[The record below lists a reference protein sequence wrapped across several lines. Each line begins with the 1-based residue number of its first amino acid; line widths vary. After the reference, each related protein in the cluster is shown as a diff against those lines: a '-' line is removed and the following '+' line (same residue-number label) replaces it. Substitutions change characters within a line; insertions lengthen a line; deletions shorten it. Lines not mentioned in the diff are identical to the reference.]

1 MPDVTGGRPLLG
13 QRLILGPP
21 MTSDA
26 PTTSRGTRLLIVED
40 DEDIAHL
47 LAHSV
52 RKAGFEAAVM
62 LSGAGV
68 LARVREHPPDLLLLD
83 VMLPGL
89 DGRDI
94 CRALRADAR
103 TRTVPIIMITA
114 RAEEA
119 ERVAGL
125 ELGADDYITKP
136 FSPREVVARVRA
148 VLRRAAGAPAAAPA
162 LAFGDVKVDLERHV
176 VTQNGRE
183 VRLTAK
189 EFLLL
194 QYFLEHPGR
203 VLSRDLL
210 LSDVWGY
217 RYTGGTR
224 TVDVHVR
231 RLREKLPALADAIV
245 TVPQFGY
252 KLGESS

>member
-1 MPDVTGGRPLLG
+1 MP
-13 QRLILGPP
+13 
-21 MTSDA
+21 SDTPTRSPA
-26 PTTSRGTRLLIVED
+26 PRLLIVED

-52 RKAGFEAAVM
+52 RRAGFEAAVM

-94 CRALRADAR
+94 CRTLRADSR
-103 TRTVPIIMITA
+103 TQAIPVIMITA

-148 VLRRAAGAPAAAPA
+148 VLRRAAAPAAAAPS
-162 LAFGDVKVDLERHV
+162 LAFGGVEVDLERHV
-176 VTQNGRE
+176 VTESGRE

-194 QYFLEHPGR
+194 RYFLEHRGR

-231 RLREKLPALADAIV
+231 RLREKLPILADAII

-252 KLGESS
+252 KLGEAP

>member
-1 MPDVTGGRPLLG
+1 
-13 QRLILGPP
+13 
-21 MTSDA
+21 MTPDA
-26 PTTSRGTRLLIVED
+26 PITSRGTRLLIVED

-119 ERVAGL
+119 ERIAGL

-148 VLRRAAGAPAAAPA
+148 VLRRAAGASAAAPA
-162 LAFGDVKVDLERHV
+162 LAFGGVQVDLERHV
-176 VTQNGRE
+176 VTENGRQ

>member
-1 MPDVTGGRPLLG
+1 
-13 QRLILGPP
+13 
-21 MTSDA
+21 
-26 PTTSRGTRLLIVED
+26 VED
-40 DEDIAHL
+40 DEDIAQL

-52 RKAGFEAAVM
+52 RKAGFDAAVM

-68 LARVREHPPDLLLLD
+68 LARVRDSPPDLLLLD

-94 CRALRADAR
+94 CRALRADPRSQA
-103 TRTVPIIMITA
+103 VPVIMITA

-148 VLRRAAGAPAAAPA
+148 VLRRAAAAPPSA
-162 LAFGDVKVDLERHV
+162 PSLTFGDLQVDFERHV
-176 VTQNGRE
+176 VTAAGTE

-194 QYFLEHPGR
+194 RYFLEHRGR

-231 RLREKLPALADAIV
+231 RLREKLPILADAII

-252 KLGESS
+252 KLGDPP

>member
-1 MPDVTGGRPLLG
+1 MAPDA
-13 QRLILGPP
+13 
-21 MTSDA
+21 SNE
-26 PTTSRGTRLLIVED
+26 SRAQRLLIVED

-52 RKAGFEAAVM
+52 RKAGFDAAVM
-62 LSGAGV
+62 LSGTGV
-68 LARVREHPPDLLLLD
+68 LASVRQHPPDLLLLD

-103 TRTVPIIMITA
+103 TQAIPVIMITA

-125 ELGADDYITKP
+125 EIGADDYITKP

-148 VLRRAAGAPAAAPA
+148 VLRRAAAAAPA
-162 LAFGDVKVDLERHV
+162 TASLAFGDVQVDLERHV
-176 VTQNGRE
+176 VTESGRE

-194 QYFLEHPGR
+194 RYFLEHRGR

-231 RLREKLPALADAIV
+231 RLREKLPTLGDAII

-252 KLGESS
+252 KLGDTP

>member
-1 MPDVTGGRPLLG
+1 MSREGKTDSR
-13 QRLILGPP
+13 
-21 MTSDA
+21 A
-26 PTTSRGTRLLIVED
+26 PRLLIVED

-52 RKAGFEAAVM
+52 RRAGFEAAVM

-68 LARVREHPPDLLLLD
+68 LPRVRESPPDLLLLD
-83 VMLPGL
+83 VMLPGI

-94 CRALRADAR
+94 CRALRADPQLQAIP
-103 TRTVPIIMITA
+103 VILITA

-119 ERVAGL
+119 ERVDGL

-148 VLRRAAGAPAAAPA
+148 VLRRAAAAPPSA
-162 LAFGDVKVDLERHV
+162 ASLAFGDVRVDLERHI
-176 VTQNGRE
+176 VTERDRE

-194 QYFLEHPGR
+194 RYFLEHRGR

-231 RLREKLPALADAIV
+231 RLREKLPILADAIV

-252 KLGESS
+252 KLGDSP

>member
-1 MPDVTGGRPLLG
+1 MSTE
-13 QRLILGPP
+13 
-21 MTSDA
+21 
-26 PTTSRGTRLLIVED
+26 TTPGSRTPRVLIVED
-40 DEDIAHL
+40 DEDIAQL

-52 RKAGFEAAVM
+52 RKAGFDAAVM

-68 LARVREHPPDLLLLD
+68 LARVRDSPPDLLLLD

-94 CRALRADAR
+94 CRALRADPR
-103 TRTVPIIMITA
+103 IQSVPVIMITA

-148 VLRRAAGAPAAAPA
+148 VLRRAAAAPPPA
-162 LAFGDVKVDLERHV
+162 PSLTFGDLQVDLERHV
-176 VTQNGRE
+176 VTAAGTE

-194 QYFLEHPGR
+194 RYFLEHRGR
-203 VLSRDLL
+203 VLSRDVL

-231 RLREKLPALADAIV
+231 RLREKLPILADAII

-252 KLGESS
+252 KLGDPP